1 MTIRIT
7 IADEMSTVSFLT
19 PGHAIKMFVAA
30 CSHDVESVGEMLD
43 VAGRLDRELI
53 SRVRHGLMKFDEH
66 NVKDDF
72 EDFKAVISNTLP
84 DQLPPFRVF
93 SPELRNASLN
103 PGRLGLILFNLRSKR
118 IVQVQN
124 HYAEISR
131 ADRGRIWIGGE
142 PVRRLYRYEL
152 SSDWALLP

>member
-1 MTIRIT
+1 MSIRIT
-7 IADEMSTVSFLT
+7 IADEDSTVSFLS

-30 CSHDVESVGEMLD
+30 CSHDVSTVGEMLD
-43 VAGRLDRELI
+43 VASKLDRELI
-53 SRVRHGLMKFDEH
+53 SRVRHGLMRFDEH
-66 NVKDDF
+66 NVEDDF
-72 EDFKAVISNTLP
+72 DAFESVISSTLP
-84 DQLPPFRVF
+84 NQLPPFRVF
-93 SPELRNASLN
+93 GPELRNASLN

-131 ADRGRIWIGGE
+131 SDRGRIWVAGE

-152 SSDWALLP
+152 SPEWALLP